1 MSLDLSKEYGNI
13 QDIRALSGMKI
24 DGDLLSKNDL
34 EKAIY
39 MRDWIAKNGRIVYD
53 RNNLNYLAFVVI
65 AAPEY
70 SFLDKLKYMNGQSSS
85 RKLLWTEDLLKVN
98 FFKDAP
104 KIDVPI
110 YFVAGKYDYITADTL
125 TREYFQFVE
134 APYKELVVFEK
145 SAHCGIFEEPEKFN
159 DLMINKV
166 LSHAVEDQREEY
178 IASNPVTD

>member
-1 MSLDLSKEYGNI
+1 MFYHQSLLY
-13 QDIRALSGMKI
+13 
-24 DGDLLSKNDL
+24 L
-34 EKAIY
+34 E
-39 MRDWIAKNGRIVYD
+39 
-53 RNNLNYLAFVVI
+53 L
-65 AAPEY
+65 
-70 SFLDKLKYMNGQSSS
+70 LDKLKYMNGQSSS

-166 LSHAVEDQREEY
+166 LNHAADNQREEY
-178 IASNPVTD
+178 IVSNPNPRNTNETKVVIKRK